1 VIARVPP
8 RRRLAYL
15 VVMLAWIGF
24 ILYPD
29 PRVFFSSAKRLV
41 TPPVDP
47 TAVTELARTLPDD
60 AAAIEAFS
68 QQHVRYDNPWRL
80 YGVPWYFPTVDDVLR
95 DQAGDC
101 QAEAILT
108 ASILEAKGLPYTLR
122 YAFDH
127 VWVDYEG
134 KVAAGLED
142 PARSFMADE
151 GEGWFAKLP
160 EKLPWRDIVRERV
173 EFHWYPMPAEQKG
186 ALLAGLLVLL
196 FVGEGLLGSLAR
208 WFGRSFS
215 VPAPSLDD

>member
-1 VIARVPP
+1 VIARVPL

-15 VVMLAWIGF
+15 AVMLMWIGF

-29 PRVFFSSAKRLV
+29 PRVFVTSAKRLAR
-41 TPPVDP
+41 PPVEP
-47 TAVTELARTLPDD
+47 TAVTELARRLPNDP
-60 AAAIEAFS
+60 AAVEAFS
-68 QQHVRYDNPWRL
+68 QQYVRYDNPWRL
-80 YGVPWYFPTVDDVLR
+80 YGLPWYFPTVKEVLR
-95 DQAGDC
+95 DEAGDC

-108 ASILEAKGLPYTLR
+108 ASILEAKGLPYTMR

-134 KVAAGLED
+134 KQAAGLED

-173 EFHWYPMPAEQKG
+173 EFHWFPMPAEQKG
-186 ALLAGLLVLL
+186 ALVVGLLMIL
-196 FVGEGLLGSLAR
+196 FVGEGLVGAVSRRLAR
-208 WFGRSFS
+208 PVS
-215 VPAPSLDD
+215 VPAASLEE